1 VGQSGKKEN
10 GSALEHIDIW
20 DLFKIISI
28 EIDLIQLKDG
38 LPEIKKF
45 QIKYIFVSNLIRN
58 NFPYWN
64 FSKFGI
70 EFELEK
76 PRKL

>member
-58 NFPYWN
+58 NFPY
-64 FSKFGI
+64 
-70 EFELEK
+70 
-76 PRKL
+76 

>member
-1 VGQSGKKEN
+1 
-10 GSALEHIDIW
+10 
-20 DLFKIISI
+20 
-28 EIDLIQLKDG
+28 LIQLKDG
-38 LPEIKKF
+38 LPEIEKF